1 MQIPFLS
8 RQKKMQSVICL
19 LKNRRLLLCTAVFK
33 KSGVTFHD
41 FSFHSDSLEGE
52 YEILYID
59 DSICMYDRCTYV
71 YLKRSIVHGI

>member
-1 MQIPFLS
+1 
-8 RQKKMQSVICL
+8 MQSVICL

-41 FSFHSDSLEGE
+41 FSFHSDSLERE

-71 YLKRSIVHGI
+71 YLKRSIVDGI